1 VRRHRKTDLG
11 RHEKSDK
18 PFYGYEAMLF
28 NSLTFAVFFLIVFI
42 GYYIVAWR
50 VRWIWLLVVS
60 AIFYMW
66 SRPALIIVPVLI
78 ALVGYVAG
86 IQLDRCKN
94 QRKKRLILLSS
105 ICIFVGTM
113 VFYKYTNFFS
123 NTIFSAVNIF
133 KIKIFGSPA
142 FYHNPFLIT
151 VLVPLGLSYITFQV
165 MGYLIEIYR
174 GNTRPEKHLGL
185 FSAYLMFFPKVI
197 SGPIERAHHFLPQL
211 KAEIKFDPYIVSQG
225 LKLML
230 WGFIKKLVIADRLV
244 IYVNDVFPNMHNH
257 NGKTLLLASVFSTI
271 QMYADF
277 SGYTDIA
284 LGLSKMLGFDII
296 QNFNRPFFA
305 TTISEFW
312 RKWHI
317 SLSTWFADYVYTP
330 LAIANREWG
339 VWSVVFSSMVTFI
352 ILGLWHGANWTF
364 IVFGALQGIML
375 SIEFTT
381 RKIRK
386 KIGKKIPAIFT
397 TGFGI
402 VYVFSIFSLSLIFFR
417 SDSVKDAIYIIAKIL
432 HFDGAFYIGM
442 PSQMVFSIFGI
453 VTLLLIESK
462 MEFKLVPFSFL
473 NNKRFA
479 VRFFTY
485 LILVLYVLLFSVF
498 DGGQFVYFRF

>member
-1 VRRHRKTDLG
+1 
-11 RHEKSDK
+11 
-18 PFYGYEAMLF
+18 
-28 NSLTFAVFFLIVFI
+28 
-42 GYYIVAWR
+42 
-50 VRWIWLLVVS
+50 
-60 AIFYMW
+60 
-66 SRPALIIVPVLI
+66 
-78 ALVGYVAG
+78 
-86 IQLDRCKN
+86 
-94 QRKKRLILLSS
+94 
-105 ICIFVGTM
+105 
-113 VFYKYTNFFS
+113 
-123 NTIFSAVNIF
+123 
-133 KIKIFGSPA
+133 
-142 FYHNPFLIT
+142 
-151 VLVPLGLSYITFQV
+151 

-174 GNTRPEKHLGL
+174 GNARPEKHLGL

-330 LAIANREWG
+330 LAIAKREWG
-339 VWSVVFSSMVTFI
+339 VWSVIFSSMVTFI

-375 SIEFTT
+375 SVEFTT

-397 TGFGI
+397 SGFGI

-417 SDSVKDAIYIIAKIL
+417 SDSIKDALYIIAKIL
-432 HFDGAFYIGM
+432 RFDGALYIGM

-473 NNKRFA
+473 NHKRFA

-485 LILVLYVLLFSVF
+485 LLLVLYVLLFSVF